1 MGIIKRQAY
10 AGTLLTYLG
19 MAIGFITTA
28 LLFPKY
34 LTTAEIGLLNIFLSY
49 AYIFGQLATLG
60 TGRMTI
66 VFFPHYKDRE
76 KKHHGFFTLMMLIG
90 TGGLILSMIILFLI
104 KGPLVSNAHEK
115 SDLFGTYY
123 NYMYPLTIF
132 TFVFLMLD
140 TFNTALFNAI
150 RGIFLKEFLQRL
162 IILAAIAFFIIKWVN
177 FNQFLVLFT
186 LATVIPTVILFMYIF
201 KHEDFR
207 MDTRLGG
214 KLRDKQKGMI
224 NIGINGIVIGFSG
237 LIILNIDRIMVERL
251 MGLGATGVY
260 TTLAYFAT
268 LVSIPSRALMK
279 IADPVIAHA
288 WKQND
293 MDSLRENYY
302 RSSLN
307 QFLLGCLILIGIWGN
322 IGNILRILPP
332 EFAMGKWVVLF
343 IGLAFLADMA
353 TGTATFVLANSKYFS
368 YQTYYILLLVV
379 LIIIS
384 NYLMIPVWGLAGAAI
399 ATCLSRVLTNMMR
412 HRLLYK
418 KFALQPYNFKFL
430 LIILIAIIAYLPSY
444 FLPEI
449 QNLYLDIALR
459 SIIIGGIFIILAVA
473 FKISPDVN
481 DRYKWLKS
489 LILK

>member
-1 MGIIKRQAY
+1 LGIIKRQAY

-19 MAIGFITTA
+19 MAVGFITTA
-28 LLFPKY
+28 LLFPKH
-34 LTTAEIGLLNIFLSY
+34 LSTAEIGLVNIFLSY

-60 TGRMTI
+60 TGRITI
-66 VFFPHYKDRE
+66 VFFPHYKDRQ
-76 KKHHGFFTLMMLIG
+76 KKHHGFFTLMILAGLAGLLLSMLI
-90 TGGLILSMIILFLI
+90 LYLL
-104 KGPLVSNAHEK
+104 KGPLISNAHEK
-115 SDLFGTYY
+115 SELFGTYY

-132 TFVFLMLD
+132 TFIFMMLD
-140 TFNTALFNAI
+140 MFNTALFNAV

-162 IILAAIAFFIIKWVN
+162 IILTAIAFFIIKLVD

-186 LATVIPTVILFMYIF
+186 LATVIPALVLFYYIIR
-201 KHEDFR
+201 HEDFQVD
-207 MDTRLGG
+207 MRLSP
-214 KLRDKQKGMI
+214 KLWEKQKGMI
-224 NIGINGIVIGFSG
+224 SIGLNGIVIGFSG

-251 MGLGATGVY
+251 MGLDATGVY

-279 IADPVIAHA
+279 ISDPIIAQA
-288 WKQND
+288 WKND
-293 MDSLRENYY
+293 DRESLRQNYY

-307 QFLLGCLILIGIWGN
+307 QFLIGCLILIGIWGN

-332 EFAMGKWVVLF
+332 AFDSGKWVVLF

-353 TGTATFVLANSKYFS
+353 TGTATFVLANSKYVT
-368 YQTYYILLLVV
+368 YLTYYILLLVV

-384 NYLMIPVWGLAGAAI
+384 NYLMIPIWGLTGAAI

-412 HRLLYK
+412 YRLLYK
-418 KFALQPYNFKFL
+418 KCAFQPYNYKFL
-430 LIILIAIIAYLPSY
+430 LIILIAIIAYLPGY
-444 FLPEI
+444 FLPEFE
-449 QNLYLDIALR
+449 NLYLDIALR

-481 DRYKWLKS
+481 DRFKWLKS